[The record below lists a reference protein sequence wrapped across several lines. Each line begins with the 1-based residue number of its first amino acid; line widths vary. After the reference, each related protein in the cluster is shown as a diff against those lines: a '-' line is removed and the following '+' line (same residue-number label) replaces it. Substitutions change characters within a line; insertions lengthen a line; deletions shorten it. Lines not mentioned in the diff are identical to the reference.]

1 MLTLKRDMT
10 FKQTVHVQL
19 PTEKP
24 DVFRTGSFT
33 AEYKL
38 ISNDEVR
45 AMADEKLTVQQ
56 QLDRVLV
63 SVDGVGPIEGDEKY
77 SPAEQLQLVKE
88 NTITS
93 LAALHAFNKACAK
106 DIVGKTSKAP

>member
-1 MLTLKRDMT
+1 MLQLKREMN
-10 FKQTVHVQL
+10 FRQIVNVQI

-33 AEYKL
+33 AEFRL
-38 ISNDEVR
+38 LTNDEIR
-45 AMADEKLTVQQ
+45 SMADEKLSVQQ

-63 SVDGVGPIEGDEKY
+63 SVDGIAPPEGDEKY
-77 SPAEQLQLVKE
+77 SPADQMQLVKE

-93 LAALHAFNKACAK
+93 LAALHAFNKACSK
-106 DIVGKTSKAP
+106 DIVGKTSKAS